1 MEKNLELRVSEL
13 EKMLFLSKNVLSF
26 DEASKFLNLSKSYLY
41 KLTSGNLI
49 PHYKPQGKMLY
60 FEKAELEAWL
70 RQNPVKTQA
79 QIEQE
84 AQKYILKSSKE
95 IMAMEN
101 KKKEEIGQGTA
112 MTKEDFAALWKT
124 IRLKVTDTYEV
135 PPEILWVNG
144 STIGTLG
151 NFSASTGKAKSKKTF
166 NISAIVAAAL
176 KNDEVLKYS
185 VYLPPNKR
193 KILYVDTEQS
203 KYHCHKVMERILR
216 LAGLPTDK
224 DVDDFVFIVLREQT
238 PDKRKQIIGYMLEN
252 MPDVGLLI
260 IDGIRDLMYDI
271 NSPSE
276 STDLINLLMRCS
288 SGYNLHIHTVL
299 HLNKGDDNSRGHIGS
314 ELNNKAETVLQI
326 TKSTQDGN
334 ISEVKAMHIRD
345 REFDPFAFRINDNAL
360 PEVMDGYVFQ
370 QPKQDR
376 NFPLTELTEQQHRE
390 ALENGFGKQV
400 VQGYSNVI
408 AALKQGYASIGYERG
423 RNVLVSLNKF
433 LVNKRMIVKE
443 GKGYRYNPDF
453 HY

>member
-1 MEKNLELRVSEL
+1 
-13 EKMLFLSKNVLSF
+13 
-26 DEASKFLNLSKSYLY
+26 
-41 KLTSGNLI
+41 
-49 PHYKPQGKMLY
+49 
-60 FEKAELEAWL
+60 
-70 RQNPVKTQA
+70 
-79 QIEQE
+79 
-84 AQKYILKSSKE
+84 
-95 IMAMEN
+95 MEN
-101 KKKEEIGQGTA
+101 KKKEETGQGIA
-112 MTKEDFAALWKT
+112 MTKEDFATLWKT
-124 IRLKVTDTYEV
+124 IHLKVTDTYEV

-185 VYLPPNKR
+185 ACLPPNKR

-224 DVDDFVFIVLREQT
+224 DREDFVFIVLREQT

-276 STDLINLLMRCS
+276 STDLINLLMRWS

-299 HLNKGDDNSRGHIGS
+299 HLNKGDDNTRGHIGT

-326 TKSTQDGN
+326 TKSQQDGN

-345 REFDPFAFRINDNAL
+345 REFDPFAFRINDSAL
-360 PEVMDGYVFQ
+360 PEVVDGYVFK
-370 QPKQDR
+370 QPSQDR
-376 NFPLTELTEQQHRE
+376 GFPLAELTEQQHRT
-390 ALENGFGKQV
+390 ALANGFGKQV
-400 VQGYSNVI
+400 IYGYENVLKT
-408 AALKQGYASIGYERG
+408 LKQGYASIGYERG
-423 RNVLVSLNKF
+423 RNIHVELNKF

>member
-1 MEKNLELRVSEL
+1 
-13 EKMLFLSKNVLSF
+13 
-26 DEASKFLNLSKSYLY
+26 
-41 KLTSGNLI
+41 
-49 PHYKPQGKMLY
+49 
-60 FEKAELEAWL
+60 
-70 RQNPVKTQA
+70 
-79 QIEQE
+79 
-84 AQKYILKSSKE
+84 
-95 IMAMEN
+95 MEN
-101 KKKEEIGQGTA
+101 KTKEEIGQGTA

-185 VYLPPNKR
+185 AYLPPNKR
-193 KILYVDTEQS
+193 KILYVDTE
-203 KYHCHKVMERILR
+203 
-216 LAGLPTDK
+216 
-224 DVDDFVFIVLREQT
+224 
-238 PDKRKQIIGYMLEN
+238 
-252 MPDVGLLI
+252 
-260 IDGIRDLMYDI
+260 
-271 NSPSE
+271 
-276 STDLINLLMRCS
+276 
-288 SGYNLHIHTVL
+288 
-299 HLNKGDDNSRGHIGS
+299 
-314 ELNNKAETVLQI
+314 LQI